1 MIINDNFQIL
11 SEHTLW
17 VIGEDNE
24 PQRCQN
30 SYNNM
35 EIIRVSFSDRSYRD
49 YPIEDEVTI
58 VPPLALIFFKKE
70 EDAARF
76 SQIIDSEQGLDII
89 VSNSE
94 NSSRRSNLN
103 EQFKHTMKEGVYCI
117 PYFDDSLDENSWL
130 REIRWLDSEMNIKKP
145 IPAEE
150 KDKNIFVDYSAMHDC
165 ETNTDF
171 RRERLLFEVV
181 CEDGI
186 TYINHFKIR
195 QSLITNSD
203 PLYFTR
209 NLQFPIFSSKEDA
222 YWYRY
227 GIEHGAN
234 KYDYIIK
241 NQQLLALGRNFYN
254 TKEARKEMIKNI
266 AGIIGNYA
274 WEHSSQILDFVKG
287 VKLKKKKSS

>member
-1 MIINDNFQIL
+1 MIVSDNFQVL

-17 VIGEDNE
+17 VIDENNE
-24 PQRCQN
+24 PMRCQN
-30 SYNNM
+30 TYNNL
-35 EIIRVSFSDRSYRD
+35 ELIRVTFSNNSYRD
-49 YPIEDEVTI
+49 YPIEDDVTI
-58 VPPLALIFFKKE
+58 VPPLGLIFFKKE

-76 SQIIDSEQGLDII
+76 SQVIDTTEGLEIII
-89 VSNSE
+89 SNSE
-94 NSSRRSNLN
+94 SSSRRSNLN

-117 PYFDDSLDENSWL
+117 PYFDDSLCEHSWL
-130 REIRWLDSEMNIKKP
+130 REIRWLNSNMEIKKP

-150 KDKNIFVDYSAMHDC
+150 KDKDIFVNYSAMHDC

-171 RRERLLFEVV
+171 SRERLLFEVV
-181 CEDGI
+181 CENGI

-195 QSLITNSD
+195 QSQTSSD

-209 NLQFPIFSSKEDA
+209 NLQFPIFNSKENA

-227 GIEHGAN
+227 EVENGVK
-234 KYDYIIK
+234 KYDYLISRQHNLAITKNII
-241 NQQLLALGRNFYN
+241 N
-254 TKEARKEMIKNI
+254 TKEARKTLIKNI

-274 WEHSSQILDFVKG
+274 WDHSSQILEFVKG